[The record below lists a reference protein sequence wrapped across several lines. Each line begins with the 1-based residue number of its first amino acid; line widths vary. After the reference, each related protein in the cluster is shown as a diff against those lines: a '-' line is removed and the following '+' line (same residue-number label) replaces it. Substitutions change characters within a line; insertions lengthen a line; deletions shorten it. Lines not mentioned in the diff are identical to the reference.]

1 MPQKLLV
8 LAAPGAETESA
19 AMAPCS
25 AAIPAILAV
34 LPRSTRPPQ
43 TAEDN
48 ENAFFEFPNR
58 IARPSISGRWWV
70 ALYMGLDTKR
80 ARPSVWR
87 RWA

>member
-34 LPRSTRPPQ
+34 LLPLSLGLPT
-43 TAEDN
+43 
-48 ENAFFEFPNR
+48 PNR
-58 IARPSISGRWWV
+58 RG
-70 ALYMGLDTKR
+70 
-80 ARPSVWR
+80 
-87 RWA
+87 